1 MDTWLIYS
9 LLILIAIGIAYFFF
23 YRKMKGQTDEFN
35 KMYSTNK
42 EVRDIFV
49 LNKKIVKQPVR
60 PGLKFPKVKTYQVV
74 ARVTISQSQKGASF
88 SSTQNFTFMIDKK
101 EYEKV
106 DVNRKYRVEVAGNYI
121 GKILKGKKVG

>member
-1 MDTWLIYS
+1 MNTWIIS
-9 LLILIAIGIAYFFF
+9 SIAIVVVLGIVYFFLF
-23 YRKMKGQTDEFN
+23 RKMKGQTDQFN
-35 KMYSTNK
+35 QMYSAHK

-101 EYEKV
+101 EYEKI
-106 DVNRKYRVEVAGNYI
+106 DVNRKYRVELAGNYI
-121 GKILKGKKVG
+121 GKVLKGKKVG